1 MIVGPPPSSSYH
13 SQPGTAAS
21 PGSCVY
27 NDTAGQHSPIYAVM
41 ADGIPLYGALGDN
54 GVVPTNLDVCRGH
67 TDTTY
72 TFYHYHITNSM
83 AAPVSTQS
91 TGLFEEVPPCMGLKK
106 CVYKSRRLPG
116 DRASLSPC
124 LPSCFCVRAAH
135 GDPATPCLPHPSPFL
150 PNPLSSCMLKP
161 TSLQDACGTL

>member
-1 MIVGPPPSSSYH
+1 M
-13 SQPGTAAS
+13 
-21 PGSCVY
+21 Y

-116 DRASLSPC
+116 DRASQSPC
-124 LPSCFCVRAAH
+124 LVASTCMQLRVTRPPRF
-135 GDPATPCLPHPSPFL
+135 LPHPSPFL
-150 PNPLSSCMLKP
+150 LNLLLSHMLDP
-161 TSLQDACGTL
+161 TSLHACGTL

>member
-1 MIVGPPPSSSYH
+1 MSLHHPARMHAFGNSLRSCLSCFSLLFPAFSPSLVGRPSYH

-67 TDTTY
+67 TDTTH

-83 AAPVSTQS
+83 AAPVSAQS
-91 TGLFEEVPPCMGLKK
+91 TGLFEEVLHAW
-106 CVYKSRRLPG
+106 V
-116 DRASLSPC
+116 
-124 LPSCFCVRAAH
+124 
-135 GDPATPCLPHPSPFL
+135 
-150 PNPLSSCMLKP
+150 
-161 TSLQDACGTL
+161 